1 MSYPREKLKNFIDV
15 LSGFAFKSKD
25 FTSAGVP
32 VIKIKNVTPPTVTLD
47 DLSYVSKEIAQA
59 QNRFLLN
66 YADVLIALT
75 GSHINQMASVV
86 GRVARVRH
94 QTPSLLNQR
103 VGKITV
109 INPDEMDLDYVY
121 YYLSQDL
128 IKIQLASKAGG
139 AANQANISPSDVK
152 NLDIPFPN
160 IDVQRRISGILS
172 VYDNLIENNQKQIKL
187 LEEAARR
194 LYKEWFVDLRFPGYE
209 DTPIVDGVPEGW
221 KKCLLGDI
229 NCSLE
234 SGSRPKGG
242 IDASLVDGV
251 PSIGAENVIGLGCY
265 NYSSEKLITK
275 DFFSKM
281 KRGKLCDKD
290 ILIYKDGAY
299 IGRTSLFQDG
309 FPHLEA
315 AVNEHVFLLH
325 AADEHIQYY
334 LFFTLYQQEY
344 YQKMQKL
351 NKNAAQPGINSKAM
365 MSLPVLLPTEDIL
378 DGFDSFATP
387 LMHKIFNLAKQN
399 RRLELARDRLLPKL
413 MSGEIEV

>member
-1 MSYPREKLKNFIDV
+1 MNWES
-15 LSGFAFKSKD
+15 
-25 FTSAGVP
+25 
-32 VIKIKNVTPPTVTLD
+32 VTLD
-47 DLSYVSKEIAQA
+47 KLGSVSRGRSKHRPRNDAILFGGKYPFIQT
-59 QNRFLLN
+59 
-66 YADVLIALT
+66 ADVKAAPFYITEYNETYNDKGLAQSKLWHKGTLCITIAANIADTAILD
-75 GSHINQMASVV
+75 IDACFPDSVMGFIPYDDV
-86 GRVARVRH
+86 SDVRFVKYAFDM
-94 QTPSLLNQR
+94 LQR
-103 VGKITV
+103 DMKQI
-109 INPDEMDLDYVY
+109 
-121 YYLSQDL
+121 SQ
-128 IKIQLASKAGG
+128 G
-139 AANQANISPSDVK
+139 AAQD
-152 NLDIPFPN
+152 NLSWQKLSTIRFPN
-160 IDVQRRISGILS
+160 PPIEIQRKIADYL
-172 VYDNLIENNQKQIKL
+172 VAYEDLIENNQKQIKL
-187 LEEAARR
+187 LEEAAQR

-209 DTPIVDGVPEGW
+209 NVKVVDGVPEGW
-221 KKCLLGDI
+221 KQCLLGDI

-275 DFFSKM
+275 EFFSKM

-334 LFFTLYQQEY
+334 LFFTLYQQKY

-378 DGFDSFATP
+378 DRFDSFAMP
-387 LMHKIFNLAKQN
+387 LMHKIFNIAKQN
-399 RRLELARDRLLPKL
+399 RQLELARDRLLPKL
-413 MSGEIEV
+413 MSGELEV